1 MAVKPSDK
9 EIFNFRKYLKKQ
21 GFIGDGLCKDVYY
34 LYMEY
39 GYVCVSIEYTKK
51 GEFKEVR
58 SFLSLGWENSKCSR
72 FYFPN
77 YYEFGSVRKLDRG
90 YVEKCTNA
98 SIEVMVVIHDIFG
111 KIEGITKTLKKALKR

>member
-21 GFIGDGLCKDVYY
+21 GFIEDGLCKGVHY

-58 SFLSLGWENSKCSR
+58 SFLSLGWETPKCSR

-77 YYEFGSVRKLDRG
+77 YYELGKAIKRVDCSYVDRAIR
-90 YVEKCTNA
+90 CSNM
-98 SIEVMVVIHDIFG
+98 VMNQIRELLENIP
-111 KIEGITKTLKKALKR
+111 KAIGMMG

>member
-1 MAVKPSDK
+1 MVKPTEK
-9 EIFNFRKYLKKQ
+9 EIIAFRKYLKKQ
-21 GFIGDGLCKDVYY
+21 GYIEDGLCKGVHY

-58 SFLSLGWENSKCSR
+58 SFLSLGWETPKCSR

-77 YYEFGSVRKLDRG
+77 YYEFGSVRKLDRD

-98 SIEVMVVIHDIFG
+98 SIQVMVAIKDIFE
-111 KIEGITKTLKKALKR
+111 KIEGITKTLKHVLKK

>member
-1 MAVKPSDK
+1 MVKPTEK
-9 EIFNFRKYLKKQ
+9 EIIAFRKYLKKQ
-21 GFIGDGLCKDVYY
+21 GFIEDGLCKGVHY

-58 SFLSLGWENSKCSR
+58 SFLSLGWETPKCSR

-98 SIEVMVVIHDIFG
+98 SIQVMVAIKDIFE
-111 KIEGITKTLKKALKR
+111 KIEGITKTLKHVLKR